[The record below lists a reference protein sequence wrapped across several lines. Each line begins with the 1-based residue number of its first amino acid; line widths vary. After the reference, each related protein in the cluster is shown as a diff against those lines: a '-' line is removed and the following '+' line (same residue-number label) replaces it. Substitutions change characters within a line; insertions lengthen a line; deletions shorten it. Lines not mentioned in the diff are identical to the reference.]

1 MSSARNLINISEF
14 TRKIEV
20 DNQIPIQYY
29 YNIADNLLK
38 EANNHRQEN
47 NIIDLYILLLR
58 YAGILSETIP
68 FHRDYITSND
78 TEKRSYKKKLLD
90 VIHEL
95 ESLRPEVEREITKV
109 NKEHALKEQNRLNN
123 LRKVQD
129 VSQASSSRQ
138 PAVSRMASLWPV
150 NKQARHSRLTLTIR
164 RPVVPET
171 VPSAPPIE
179 NLVIDDNTPV
189 QSGLSE
195 SSFVDSSSSTTEK
208 LLKRHDGGSTNTASS
223 CIICFEA
230 AIEGACV
237 PCGHM
242 AGCMSCLNEIKAKT
256 WGCPVCLTK
265 IQLVLRLYAV

>member
-1 MSSARNLINISEF
+1 MSSARNPIDIREC

-29 YNIADNLLK
+29 YRIADNLLK

-47 NIIDLYILLLR
+47 NIIDLYVLLLR

-68 FHRDYITSND
+68 FHRDYITSTD
-78 TEKRSYKKKLLD
+78 TEKRPYKKKLLD
-90 VIHEL
+90 VVGEL
-95 ESLRPEVEREITKV
+95 ESLRPEVE
-109 NKEHALKEQNRLNN
+109 HALKEQNRLSN
-123 LRKVQD
+123 LRKAQD

-138 PAVSRMASLWPV
+138 TPVSRMASLWPD
-150 NKQARHSRLTLTIR
+150 NKQARHSRLTLNIR
-164 RPVVPET
+164 RPVIPET
-171 VPSAPPIE
+171 VPSAPPID
-179 NLVIDDNTPV
+179 NLVMDDNAPV
-189 QSGLSE
+189 PSDLDE

-208 LLKRHDGGSTNTASS
+208 LSKRHDGGSTNTASS

-242 AGCMSCLNEIKAKT
+242 AGCMSCLNEIKAKS
-256 WGCPVCLTK
+256 WGCPVCRTK
-265 IQLVLRLYAV
+265 IELVLRLYAV

>member
-1 MSSARNLINISEF
+1 MSRARNPINIREF

-29 YNIADNLLK
+29 YRIADNFLK

-78 TEKRSYKKKLLD
+78 TEKRSYRKKLLD
-90 VIHEL
+90 VVREL
-95 ESLRPEVEREITKV
+95 ESIRPEVEKETTKV

-123 LRKVQD
+123 LRKAQD

-138 PAVSRMASLWPV
+138 PPVSRMASLWPD
-150 NKQARHSRLTLTIR
+150 NKQARHSRLTLNIR
-164 RPVVPET
+164 RPVIPGT
-171 VPSAPPIE
+171 VPSAPPID
-179 NLVIDDNTPV
+179 NLVIDNNAPLPSD
-189 QSGLSE
+189 LDE

-208 LLKRHDGGSTNTASS
+208 LTKRHDGGSTNTASS

-242 AGCMSCLNEIKAKT
+242 AGCMSCLNEIKAKS
-256 WGCPVCLTK
+256 WGCPVCRTK
-265 IQLVLRLYAV
+265 IELVLRLYAV